1 MDEITKQ
8 KVTELESLL
17 VEYKETIAKMEAEI
31 QDLTGDVSTTGDHRP
46 RAEIVK
52 ELEIERR
59 KRETAE
65 EGNYCFLLRHCEIY
79 EYLWSHF
86 KLLQP

>member
-17 VEYKETIAKMEAEI
+17 VEYKETIAKMESEI

-65 EGNYCFLLRHCEIY
+65 EGNYYFSLRCYEIY
-79 EYLWSHF
+79 EYLWSHP
-86 KLLQP
+86 KLFQP

>member
-1 MDEITKQ
+1 
-8 KVTELESLL
+8 
-17 VEYKETIAKMEAEI
+17 MEAEI

-65 EGNYCFLLRHCEIY
+65 EGNYCFLLRCCEIY
-79 EYLWSHF
+79 EY
-86 KLLQP
+86 